1 MSDNFSNI
9 EFISFEQI
17 DAGQDQPAY
26 ENDVMGLGDL
36 NNFIIDK
43 IMSDYDNNFENL
55 LLADTKSPSMS
66 FYSEMMPIKSNESFS
81 SFALGES
88 CFSEN
93 IKTSSTLSPLESP
106 NEQPNSKQFVCSYE
120 NCKKSFKFKWILDRH
135 YLSHKSAKLY
145 KCTYRGCLKS
155 YKSKE
160 NLTLHVKNIH
170 LKEKPYS
177 CKFCSSLFSHRNG
190 KNFHLIK
197 ILILILNLIK

>member
-1 MSDNFSNI
+1 MDA
-9 EFISFEQI
+9 EQE
-17 DAGQDQPAY
+17 GPAY

-36 NNFIIDK
+36 NQFITER
-43 IMSDYDNNFENL
+43 MESDYDNQFENL
-55 LLADTKSPSMS
+55 LLAESQSPQMS
-66 FYSEMMPIKSNESFS
+66 FYSEMLPVKSNESFS

-88 CFSEN
+88 YLSEN
-93 IKTSSTLSPLESP
+93 IKTSSTLSPVELP
-106 NEQPNSKQFVCSYE
+106 NDQPNNKHFVCSYE

-135 YLSHKSAKLY
+135 FLSHKSAKLY
-145 KCTYRGCLKS
+145 KCTYRGCIKS

-190 KNFHLIK
+190 KNFHLK
-197 ILILILNLIK
+197 NN